1 MDDRFAAIVS
11 SHNIEHQPDLVRH
24 LIMAENL
31 LSPEGRYFLLVPDKR
46 FCFDHFLAET
56 TIADVLTA
64 YSRAARVHDLGHV
77 IEHRAMT
84 THNDTGRHW
93 AGDHGGPAYETNV
106 AMLEYALREHRDS
119 AGGYVDVHAWKFT
132 PRSFATLTGLL
143 HQIGLTRLRPT
154 VVYNTVRSRNE
165 FCAILTK
172 GTEA

>member
-1 MDDRFAAIVS
+1 MKRTLRCWNTLFA
-11 SHNIEHQPDLVRH
+11 NI
-24 LIMAENL
+24 
-31 LSPEGRYFLLVPDKR
+31 
-46 FCFDHFLAET
+46 
-56 TIADVLTA
+56 
-64 YSRAARVHDLGHV
+64 
-77 IEHRAMT
+77 
-84 THNDTGRHW
+84 
-93 AGDHGGPAYETNV
+93 
-106 AMLEYALREHRDS
+106 

>member
-1 MDDRFAAIVS
+1 MIAAIVS

-172 GTEA
+172 GTDA